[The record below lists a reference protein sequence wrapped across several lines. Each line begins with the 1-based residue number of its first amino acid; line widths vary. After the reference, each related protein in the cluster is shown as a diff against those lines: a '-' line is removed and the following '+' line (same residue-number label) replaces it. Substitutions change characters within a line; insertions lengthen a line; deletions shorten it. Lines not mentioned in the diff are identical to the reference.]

1 VKYEK
6 AFVEVMGGRDCLV
19 KVFLGIIEEGTVINE
34 ANVNSNSDIRHDNEQ
49 I

>member
-1 VKYEK
+1 MKYEK
-6 AFVEVMGGRDCLV
+6 AFFEVMGGRECVV

-34 ANVNSNSDIRHDNEQ
+34 ANVNSNSDIGHDNEQ